1 MPHLPDLRPMQP
13 TMNWIKFVRQYG
25 PIPRNDNMYD
35 EHIQGAALRAHVRPV
50 SFEHPLRNDVLSLF
64 EPEREPVSV
73 ILTGDAGDGKTH
85 LCREVWEKLTGATAG
100 LTEPYVK
107 ATIARAEGRSLTI
120 HIIKD
125 LSEWAPQRDAAWEPP
140 KQEVLELFCRS
151 IFEPHSTDLFLIA
164 ANDGQLVESWRRLG
178 DDEYVVKTRG
188 LLETL
193 LVGNQRQVPGTNLKF
208 FNLSRCSSALLFDRA
223 VEAFLN
229 HEGWEECLRL
239 GAGEH
244 DFFGAKCPIRH
255 NFELLH
261 KPLVRKRLR
270 ALFELCDLN
279 DLHTPVRQILL
290 LLSNALL
297 GHPDVK
303 DGVMR
308 PSDVPTVIQ
317 KGTVSKA
324 SLYSNIFGENLPENR
339 REALT
344 VFDYLGRFRIGYET
358 TNEIDNILI
367 FGDADEKFRP
377 HFDQLVRSDEFY
389 GADDLFRAAQ
399 LQYLEGS
406 DDESHHKPF
415 LQLLIQKRQGLF
427 FTIPEDSEDELN
439 FWEMT
444 VFKYAGEY
452 LSRLIPTL
460 RAGRTV
466 EQPILARL
474 VRGLNRIFA
483 GILVSSDRE
492 LLLATS
498 LSFSNAKISR
508 LLEDRL
514 SVRPRRDERIDII
527 LENGLPKLKVSLTDR
542 IWRSLDLHLV
552 RYEFLSRVAEGALPS
567 SFSRECYED
576 ILAFKSQLLAA
587 VAERD
592 EAHIGDQDS
601 FLTVRLMS
609 LDDAGFPM
617 EEVIE
622 VIND

>member
-1 MPHLPDLRPMQP
+1 
-13 TMNWIKFVRQYG
+13 MNWVKFVRQYG

-35 EHIQGAALRAHVRPV
+35 EHIQGAARRAQLRPI
-50 SFEHPLRNDVLSLF
+50 SFEHPLRNDVLCLF
-64 EPEREPVSV
+64 DTTREPVSV

-85 LCREVWEKLTGATAG
+85 LCREVWQKLTGATTA
-100 LTEPYVK
+100 LTEPYVQ
-107 ATIARAEGRSLTI
+107 ASFTGAGGRTVTV

-125 LSEWAPQRDAAWEPP
+125 LSEWAPQRNAAWEPQ
-140 KQEVLELFCRS
+140 KQGVLQQFCRS
-151 IFEPHSTDLFLIA
+151 IFEPNPSNVFFIA
-164 ANDGQLVESWRRLG
+164 ANDGQLVESWRRLA
-178 DDEYVVKTRG
+178 DDEYVVRTRR

-193 LVGNQRQVPGTNLKF
+193 LVENKQQVPGTNLMF

-223 VEAFLN
+223 LDAFLG
-229 HEGWEECLRL
+229 HEGWEECLL
-239 GAGEH
+239 LHAAEH
-244 DFFGAKCPIRH
+244 EFFGTKCPIRR
-255 NFELLH
+255 NYELLQ

-270 ALFELCDLN
+270 ALLELCDLN
-279 DLHTPVRQILL
+279 DLHTPIRQILL

-308 PSDVPTVIQ
+308 PTDVPAVIQ
-317 KGTVSKA
+317 NGTVSKA
-324 SLYSNIFGENLPENR
+324 SLYSNIFGENLLENR
-339 REALT
+339 REAIT
-344 VFDYLGRFRIGYET
+344 VFDYLGRFRIGHET

-367 FGDADEKFRP
+367 FGEADEKFRR
-377 HFDQLVRSDEFY
+377 HFDMLVRSDTFY
-389 GADDLFRAAQ
+389 GADDLYRAAQ
-399 LQYLEGS
+399 LQYLEGAE
-406 DDESHHKPF
+406 DESRHKPF
-415 LQLLIQKRQGLF
+415 LQLLVHKRQGLF
-427 FTIPEDSEDELN
+427 FTIPEDCQEELN
-439 FWEMT
+439 LWEMT

-452 LSRLIPTL
+452 LSRLMPTL
-460 RAGRTV
+460 RAGRPV

-483 GILVSSDRE
+483 GMLVSSDRE

-514 SVRPRRDERIDII
+514 SVRPRRDEKIAID
-527 LENGLPKLKVSLTDR
+527 LGNGIPRLRVCLTDK
-542 IWRSLDLHLV
+542 IWRCLDLHLV

-587 VAERD
+587 VAEREQSQAANED
-592 EAHIGDQDS
+592 DL
-601 FLTVRLMS
+601 LTVRLLN
-609 LDDAGFPM
+609 LDDTGNPI

-622 VIND
+622 VLND

>member
-1 MPHLPDLRPMQP
+1 
-13 TMNWIKFVRQYG
+13 MNWIKFVRQYG

-35 EHIQGAALRAHVRPV
+35 EHIQGAALRAHVRPI
-50 SFEHPLRNDVLSLF
+50 SFEHPVRNDVLSLF
-64 EPEREPVSV
+64 EPGRDPVSV

-85 LCREVWEKLTGATAG
+85 LCREVWQKLTGATTG
-100 LTEPYVK
+100 LTEPYVE
-107 ATIARAEGRSLTI
+107 ATFASAGGRTITI

-125 LSEWAPQRDAAWEPP
+125 LSEWAPQRDAVWELS
-140 KQEVLELFCRS
+140 KQQVLQRFCRS
-151 IFEPHSTDLFLIA
+151 IFEPDSSDVFLIA

-178 DDEYVVKTRG
+178 DDEYVVRTRR

-193 LVGNQRQVPGTNLKF
+193 LVSNKRQVPGTTLTF

-223 VEAFLN
+223 LDAFLS
-229 HEGWEECLRL
+229 HDGWEECLRL
-239 GAGEH
+239 HAAERE
-244 DFFGAKCPIRH
+244 FFGAKCPIRH
-255 NFELLH
+255 NYELLH
-261 KPLVRKRLR
+261 EPLVRKRIR

-279 DLHTPVRQILL
+279 DLHTPVRQVLL

-308 PSDVPTVIQ
+308 PSDVPPLIQ

-344 VFDYLGRFRIGYET
+344 VFDYLGRFRIGHET
-358 TNEIDNILI
+358 TNEVDNILI
-367 FGDADEKFRP
+367 FGEADEKFRR
-377 HFDQLVRSDEFY
+377 HFDMLIKSDQFY
-389 GADDLFRAAQ
+389 GADDLYRAAQ
-399 LQYLEGS
+399 LQYLEGA

-415 LQLLIQKRQGLF
+415 LQLLIHKRQGLF
-427 FTIPEDSEDELN
+427 FRIPEDCEDELN

-452 LSRLIPTL
+452 LSRLMPTL
-460 RAGRTV
+460 REGRLV

-474 VRGLNRIFA
+474 VRGLNRIFS

-527 LENGLPKLKVSLTDR
+527 LDDGVPKLKVSLTDR

-592 EAHIGDQDS
+592 QPHAVYEDDL
-601 FLTVRLMS
+601 LTVRLLS

-622 VIND
+622 VVND

>member
-1 MPHLPDLRPMQP
+1 
-13 TMNWIKFVRQYG
+13 MNWIKFVRQYG

-35 EHIQGAALRAHVRPV
+35 EHIQGAALRAHVRPI
-50 SFEHPLRNDVLSLF
+50 SFEHPVRNDVLSLF
-64 EPEREPVSV
+64 EAERDPVSV

-85 LCREVWEKLTGATAG
+85 LCREVWQKLTGSATG
-100 LTEPYVK
+100 LTEPYVE
-107 ATIARAEGRSLTI
+107 ATFAPAGGRTITI

-125 LSEWAPQRDAAWEPP
+125 LSEWAPQRDAVWEPS
-140 KQEVLELFCRS
+140 KQRVLQRFCRN
-151 IFEPHSTDLFLIA
+151 IFEQDSSEVFLIA

-178 DDEYVVKTRG
+178 DDEFVVRTRR

-193 LVGNQRQVPGTNLKF
+193 LVGNKRQVPGTSLTF
-208 FNLSRCSSALLFDRA
+208 FNLSRGSSAVLFDRA
-223 VEAFLN
+223 LDAFLG
-229 HEGWEECLRL
+229 HEGWEETLRL
-239 GAGEH
+239 DAAEH
-244 DFFGAKCPIRH
+244 EFFGVKCPIRH
-255 NFELLH
+255 NYELLH
-261 KPLVRKRLR
+261 EPLVRKRLR

-279 DLHTPVRQILL
+279 DLHTPIRQILL

-303 DGVMR
+303 DGLMR
-308 PSDVPTVIQ
+308 PSDVPALIQ

-339 REALT
+339 RESLT
-344 VFDYLGRFRIGYET
+344 VFDYLGRFRIGHET

-367 FGDADEKFRP
+367 FGEADEKFRR
-377 HFDQLVRSDEFY
+377 HFDMLIKSDKFY
-389 GADDLFRAAQ
+389 GADDLYRAAQ
-399 LQYLEGS
+399 LQYLEGA

-415 LQLLIQKRQGLF
+415 LELLINKRQGLF
-427 FTIPEDSEDELN
+427 FTIPEDCEEELK

-452 LSRLIPTL
+452 LSRLMPTL
-460 RAGRTV
+460 RADRPV

-474 VRGLNRIFA
+474 VRGLNRIFS

-527 LENGLPKLKVSLTDR
+527 LDDGVPKLKVSLTDQ
-542 IWRSLDLHLV
+542 IWRFLDLHLV

-592 EAHIGDQDS
+592 QAHAADEND
-601 FLTVRLMS
+601 FLTVRLLS

-622 VIND
+622 VVND